1 LRLCVFQHSSRSAL
15 VPRRTGTVCTQ
26 GVTDLPGPSS
36 VQTTEEKIN
45 ALKRLAQKYAHDLGS
60 CDNVQISYLEIKEE
74 QDNDNLRLVQM
85 LAR

>member
-1 LRLCVFQHSSRSAL
+1 
-15 VPRRTGTVCTQ
+15 
-26 GVTDLPGPSS
+26 